1 EMRFAA
7 AQIPAKIGGH
17 SLNGENLQHSLRSVL
32 LQTVRRSSRSFA
44 PISSRLHLQGGGSPK
59 HHRILTSYLLP
70 YTLHLSSKENYLY
83 LLA

>member
-1 EMRFAA
+1 MRFAA

-44 PISSRLHLQGGGSPK
+44 PISLRLHLQGGVRLR
-59 HHRILTSYLLP
+59 HRTVFQKMMVYLL
-70 YTLHLSSKENYLY
+70 HLGEVIFQ
-83 LLA
+83 